1 MALHADDGSS
11 YHRHRPRFDV
21 GLTPTPSERLL
32 DPRVELIIELISELS
47 DVRRARLVRRLEEI
61 DSSN

>member
-1 MALHADDGSS
+1 
-11 YHRHRPRFDV
+11 
-21 GLTPTPSERLL
+21 LTPTPSERLL